1 MGIKNHTRKYLPSLS
16 CHNNSPFPFVGI
28 KNHTW
33 RRLNYYTLVI
43 WVLKKIPAV
52 WYCWVKWLNLTHNTQ
67 KVTTMLDLD
76 ELPPLAEE
84 NPIGVIFTRFPE
96 LNVRQVARSMGINE
110 TLMQHYVNGVKRPS
124 FDRAMEIERFLHKLG
139 EELQKIEIK

>member
-1 MGIKNHTRKYLPSLS
+1 
-16 CHNNSPFPFVGI
+16 VGI

-33 RRLNYYTLVI
+33 RRLNYYTLVT

-76 ELPPLAEE
+76 KLPPLAEE

-139 EELQKIEIK
+139 EELTKIEIK